1 MRLKAREAGVDLKF
15 VHGSGPAGR
24 ITHQDLDAHIAR
36 PPEPSKPSG
45 RAPNEAV
52 ETIKVVGMRR
62 RIAENMAELARRIA
76 HFSYVEE
83 VDVTALE
90 ELRAALNARAT
101 EERPKLTL
109 LPFLILGIVKAVV
122 EFPQIN
128 AHYDDEN
135 DVITRFGAVHVGVA
149 TQTPNGLMVPV
160 VRHAETL
167 GLHECAREMRRVS
180 EAARQG
186 VAARDELSGSTITL
200 TSLGALGGIVST
212 PIINRPEV
220 AIVGVN
226 KIVVRPVWRDGAFV
240 PRKVM
245 NLSSSFDHRV
255 VDGYDAATFI
265 QRLRDADRGPGHAVH
280 RGVNGEK
287 CHTRESGYPA
297 APGRLLR
304 SLRRRRLDPRF
315 RGGDNTRTSRGGRD
329 EMNEL
334 RCKVLVIG
342 GGPGGYVAAIRAG
355 QLGLDTILVEA
366 DRLGGTCLNVGCI
379 PSKALIHAAGAA
391 HGLREPRALNAI
403 GLSIGP
409 PKLDFAR
416 TIAWKDSIVTRL
428 TTGVGGLL
436 KKAKVRTLLGDGDDR
451 RRQDGDRQRRYRRD
465 AASSPSI
472 LSLRPARSR
481 WNCRRSSSAATSC
494 LRPMR
499 WR

>member
-1 MRLKAREAGVDLKF
+1 MGVRSIKMPDVGEGVAEAEIVEWAVKVGDLVREDQVVAAVMTDKATVDIPTPVAGSVLALGGAVGDVLAVGSELIRIDAPGLPDSLLPAPKSTPQQPEPQPAPGVKSEAAEPAPGAAAEAPLRPRELQKAAPRQRKIHTGAPRPVGEKPLAAPAVRLKAREAGVDLRF

-24 ITHQDLDAHIAR
+24 ITHTDLDAHIAR
-36 PPEPSKPSG
+36 PPGPSKPSG

-62 RIAENMAELARRIA
+62 RIAENMAESARRVA

-109 LPFLILGIVKAVV
+109 LPFLILGIVKAAG

-128 AHYDDEN
+128 AHYDDEKEI
-135 DVITRFGAVHVGVA
+135 ITRLGAVHVGVA
-149 TQTPNGLMVPV
+149 TQTPNGLMAPV

-200 TSLGALGGIVST
+200 TSLGALGGVAST

-255 VDGYDAATFI
+255 VDGHDAATFI
-265 QRLRDADRGPGHAVH
+265 QRLR
-280 RGVNGEK
+280 
-287 CHTRESGYPA
+287 
-297 APGRLLR
+297 
-304 SLRRRRLDPRF
+304 
-315 RGGDNTRTSRGGRD
+315 
-329 EMNEL
+329 
-334 RCKVLVIG
+334 
-342 GGPGGYVAAIRAG
+342 
-355 QLGLDTILVEA
+355 
-366 DRLGGTCLNVGCI
+366 
-379 PSKALIHAAGAA
+379 ALIEAPA
-391 HGLREPRALNAI
+391 
-403 GLSIGP
+403 
-409 PKLDFAR
+409 
-416 TIAWKDSIVTRL
+416 
-428 TTGVGGLL
+428 
-436 KKAKVRTLLGDGDDR
+436 TLFIED
-451 RRQDGDRQRRYRRD
+451 
-465 AASSPSI
+465 
-472 LSLRPARSR
+472 
-481 WNCRRSSSAATSC
+481 
-494 LRPMR
+494 
-499 WR
+499 

>member
-1 MRLKAREAGVDLKF
+1 MGIRSIKMPDVGEGVAEAEIVEWAVKVGDLVREDQVVAAVMTDKATVDIPTPVAGSVLALGGAVGDVLAVGAELIRIDAPGMPDSLLPAAPKSRPQQQEPPPPTAKPEPAPRAAAAEPPPRAPEPQKATPRPHEPQTGAPRPLGEKPLAAPAVRLKAREAGVDLRF

-24 ITHQDLDAHIAR
+24 ITHEDLDAYIVR
-36 PPEPSKPSG
+36 PPEPSKRSG
-45 RAPNEAV
+45 RAPNTAV

-62 RIAENMAELARRIA
+62 RIAENMAESARRVA

-135 DVITRFGAVHVGVA
+135 NVITRFGAVHVGVA

-160 VRHAETL
+160 VRHAESL

-186 VAARDELSGSTITL
+186 AAAREELSGSTITL
-200 TSLGALGGIVST
+200 TSLGALGGIAST

-226 KIVVRPVWRDGAFV
+226 KIVVKPVWRDGAFV

-255 VDGYDAATFI
+255 VDGHDAATFI
-265 QRLRDADRGPGHAVH
+265 QRLRTLIEA
-280 RGVNGEK
+280 
-287 CHTRESGYPA
+287 PA
-297 APGRLLR
+297 ML
-304 SLRRRRLDPRF
+304 F
-315 RGGDNTRTSRGGRD
+315 I
-329 EMNEL
+329 EE
-334 RCKVLVIG
+334 
-342 GGPGGYVAAIRAG
+342 
-355 QLGLDTILVEA
+355 
-366 DRLGGTCLNVGCI
+366 
-379 PSKALIHAAGAA
+379 
-391 HGLREPRALNAI
+391 
-403 GLSIGP
+403 
-409 PKLDFAR
+409 
-416 TIAWKDSIVTRL
+416 
-428 TTGVGGLL
+428 
-436 KKAKVRTLLGDGDDR
+436 
-451 RRQDGDRQRRYRRD
+451 
-465 AASSPSI
+465 
-472 LSLRPARSR
+472 
-481 WNCRRSSSAATSC
+481 
-494 LRPMR
+494 
-499 WR
+499 